1 MNSTCR
7 IRLNNC
13 IWSFFPC
20 RYTARFCG
28 QPVTAALAE
37 AVAAAGQGDIPRLCG
52 AAGNLCAMLAE
63 KGKLD
68 SLPAAVAEEVLG
80 DDNAYSAALTRRTF
94 RTGSGGAGGAAGI
107 LAACTARPP

>member
-1 MNSTCR
+1 MSDSLEQLHLELLSLSVYR
-7 IRLNNC
+7 KVLR
-13 IWSFFPC
+13 
-20 RYTARFCG
+20 

-80 DDNAYSAALTRRTF
+80 DDNAYSAALTRRTIPH
-94 RTGSGGAGGAAGI
+94 RLWWSGRRCGI

>member
-1 MNSTCR
+1 MSDSLEQLHLELLSLSVYR
-7 IRLNNC
+7 KVLR
-13 IWSFFPC
+13 
-20 RYTARFCG
+20 

-68 SLPAAVAEEVLG
+68 SLP
-80 DDNAYSAALTRRTF
+80 
-94 RTGSGGAGGAAGI
+94 
-107 LAACTARPP
+107 PPLPKRCWGTTTPIPPR